1 MSSPGGLAVP
11 FIGLSMFLSYNS
23 EHELSQD
30 ESQPILTRTL
40 FEICTISLRSTMIP
54 STHNYVGLR

>member
-1 MSSPGGLAVP
+1 
-11 FIGLSMFLSYNS
+11 MFLSYNS